1 MKSDQKVDRIMAFRT
16 GKAQEQR
23 KVNLQGTVMSGQ
35 MEKCISIIVFIQV
48 AVPAPGSIGVGIMPG
63 RKDLSGVLWGKRGYV
78 LRYRRRKQ

>member
-23 KVNLQGTVMSGQ
+23 KVNLQGPVMSGQ

-48 AVPAPGSIGVGIMPG
+48 AVPAPGSIGVGIMAGGALRGG
-63 RKDLSGVLWGKRGYV
+63 RI
-78 LRYRRRKQ
+78 

>member
-48 AVPAPGSIGVGIMPG
+48 AVPAPGSIGVGIMAG
-63 RKDLSGVLWGKRGYV
+63 GKDLSGVLWGKRGYV

>member
-35 MEKCISIIVFIQV
+35 MEKCISIIVLIQV
-48 AVPAPGSIGVGIMPG
+48 AVPAPGSIGVGIMAGGALRGG
-63 RKDLSGVLWGKRGYV
+63 RI
-78 LRYRRRKQ
+78 

>member
-1 MKSDQKVDRIMAFRT
+1 MESQACFLHFMKSDQKVDRIMAFRT

-48 AVPAPGSIGVGIMPG
+48 AVPAPGSIGVGIMTGGALRGG
-63 RKDLSGVLWGKRGYV
+63 RI
-78 LRYRRRKQ
+78 